1 MKDEIFKEP
10 IKKQFEF
17 DKSVASVFDDM
28 ISRSV
33 PFYKESSNLICELLS
48 RILNKNAKVVD
59 LGCSTAELLLNL
71 YQIRNDLTLFGVD
84 NSLSMLEIAQ
94 NKASAYGAKINFSC
108 KDILDYDFK
117 CSECVILN
125 YTLQFIRPI
134 KRAEFMRKI
143 YENLSDNGVLIF
155 SEKLVYSDKTLS
167 KEMIEIYE
175 AYKENQGYS
184 KFEIAQK
191 RKALENVL
199 IPYTEEENKTLAL
212 SSGFKNCEIIFKW
225 ANFAVFLARKF

>member
-33 PFYKESSNLICELLS
+33 PFYKESSNLICKLLS
-48 RILNKNAKVVD
+48 RILSQNAKCVD

-71 YQIRNDLTLFGVD
+71 YQKRDDLNLFGVD
-84 NSLSMLEIAQ
+84 NSPSMLEIAAA
-94 NKASAYGAKINFSC
+94 KATAYGAKINFSC
-108 KDILDYDFK
+108 EDILECDFNGVD
-117 CSECVILN
+117 CVILN

-143 YENLSDNGVLIF
+143 CENLSDNGVFIF

-175 AYKENQGYS
+175 DYKENQGYS
-184 KFEIAQK
+184 KYEIAQK

-199 IPYTEEENKTLAL
+199 IPYTEDENKTLAL
-212 SSGFKNCEIIFKW
+212 NSGFKSVETIFKW
-225 ANFAVFLARKF
+225 ANFAVFLARK

>member
-33 PFYKESSNLICELLS
+33 PFYRESSNLICELLS
-48 RILNKNAKVVD
+48 RILKENAKCVD

-71 YQIRNDLTLFGVD
+71 HQKRGDLNLFGVD
-84 NSLSMLEIAQ
+84 NSPSMLEIAAA
-94 NKASAYGAKINFSC
+94 KATAYGAKINFSC
-108 KDILDYDFK
+108 EDILECDFK
-117 CSECVILN
+117 GADCVILN

-143 YENLSDNGVLIF
+143 CENLSDNGVFIF

-175 AYKENQGYS
+175 DYKENQGYS
-184 KFEIAQK
+184 KYEIAEK

-199 IPYTEEENKTLAL
+199 IPYTEDENKTLAL
-212 SSGFKNCEIIFKW
+212 NSGFKSVETIFKW
-225 ANFAVFLARKF
+225 ANFAVFLARK

>member
-33 PFYKESSNLICELLS
+33 PFYRESSDLICELLS
-48 RILNKNAKVVD
+48 RILAQNAKCVD
-59 LGCSTAELLLNL
+59 LGCSTAQLLLNL
-71 YQIRNDLTLFGVD
+71 ALKRSDLKLVGVD
-84 NSLSMLEIAQ
+84 NSPSMLEIATA
-94 NKASAYGAKINFSC
+94 KAKAYGAKIEFIC
-108 KDILDYDFK
+108 DDILKHDFK
-117 CSECVILN
+117 GSECVILN

-143 YENLSDNGVLIF
+143 WENLSDNGVLIF
-155 SEKLVYSDKTLS
+155 AEKLVFSDKTLS

-175 AYKENQGYS
+175 NYKENQGYS
-184 KFEIAQK
+184 KYEIAEK

-199 IPYTEEENKTLAL
+199 IPYTEDENKTLAL
-212 SSGFKNCEIIFKW
+212 SSGFSSVECIFKW
-225 ANFAVFLARKF
+225 ANFAVFMAKK

>member
-33 PFYKESSNLICELLS
+33 PFYRESSNLICKLLS
-48 RILNKNAKVVD
+48 RILSQNAKCVD

-71 YQIRNDLTLFGVD
+71 HQKRDDLNLFGVD
-84 NSLSMLEIAQ
+84 NSPSMLEIAAA
-94 NKASAYGAKINFSC
+94 KATAYGAKINFSC
-108 KDILDYDFK
+108 EDILECDFK
-117 CSECVILN
+117 GSDCVILN

-143 YENLSDNGVLIF
+143 CENLSDNGVFIF

-175 AYKENQGYS
+175 DYKENQGYS
-184 KFEIAQK
+184 KYEIAEK

-199 IPYTEEENKTLAL
+199 IPYTEDENKTLAL
-212 SSGFKNCEIIFKW
+212 NSGFKSVETIFKW
-225 ANFAVFLARKF
+225 ANFAVFMARK

>member
-33 PFYKESSNLICELLS
+33 PFYKESSNLICKLLS
-48 RILNKNAKVVD
+48 RILSQNAKCVD

-71 YQIRNDLTLFGVD
+71 HQKRDDLNLFGVD
-84 NSLSMLEIAQ
+84 NSPSMLEIAAA
-94 NKASAYGAKINFSC
+94 KATAYGAKINFSC
-108 KDILDYDFK
+108 EDILECDFK
-117 CSECVILN
+117 GTDCVILN

-134 KRAEFMRKI
+134 KRAEFMQKI
-143 YENLSDNGVLIF
+143 CENLSDNGVFIF

-175 AYKENQGYS
+175 DYKENQGYS
-184 KFEIAQK
+184 KYEIAEK

-199 IPYTEEENKTLAL
+199 IPYTEDENKTLAL
-212 SSGFKNCEIIFKW
+212 NSGFKSVETIFKW
-225 ANFAVFLARKF
+225 ANFAVFLARK

>member
-17 DKSVASVFDDM
+17 DKSVASVFEDM

-33 PFYKESSNLICELLS
+33 PFYRESSNLICELLS
-48 RILNKNAKVVD
+48 RILSQNAKCVD

-71 YQIRNDLTLFGVD
+71 HQKRDDLNLFGVD
-84 NSLSMLEIAQ
+84 NSPSMLEIAAA
-94 NKASAYGAKINFSC
+94 KATAYGAKINFSC
-108 KDILDYDFK
+108 EDILECDFK
-117 CSECVILN
+117 DADCVILN

-143 YENLSDNGVLIF
+143 CENLSDNGVFIF

-175 AYKENQGYS
+175 DYKENQGYS
-184 KFEIAQK
+184 KYEITQK

-199 IPYTEEENKTLAL
+199 IPYTEDENKTLAL
-212 SSGFKNCEIIFKW
+212 NSGFKSIETIFKW
-225 ANFAVFLARKF
+225 ANFAVFLARK

>member
-33 PFYKESSNLICELLS
+33 PFYRESSNLICDLLS
-48 RILNKNAKVVD
+48 RILSQNAKCVD

-71 YQIRNDLTLFGVD
+71 HQKRDDLNLFGVD
-84 NSLSMLEIAQ
+84 NSPSMLEIAAA
-94 NKASAYGAKINFSC
+94 KATAYGAKINFSC
-108 KDILDYDFK
+108 EDILECDFK
-117 CSECVILN
+117 SADCVILN

-143 YENLSDNGVLIF
+143 CENLSDNGVFIF

-175 AYKENQGYS
+175 NYKENQGYS
-184 KFEIAQK
+184 KYEIAEK

-199 IPYTEEENKTLAL
+199 IPYTEDENKTLAL
-212 SSGFKNCEIIFKW
+212 NSGFKSVETIFKW
-225 ANFAVFLARKF
+225 ANFAVFLARK

>member
-48 RILNKNAKVVD
+48 RILVSGAKCVD
-59 LGCSTAELLLNL
+59 LGCSTAQLLLNL
-71 YQIRNDLTLFGVD
+71 HQKRSDLKLFGVD
-84 NSLSMLEIAQ
+84 NSEAMLEIAAA
-94 NKASAYGAKINFSC
+94 KAAAYGAKINFSC
-108 KDILDYDFK
+108 EDILECDFK
-117 CSECVILN
+117 GSDCVILN

-143 YENLSDNGVLIF
+143 YENLNDNGALIF

-175 AYKENQGYS
+175 NYKENQGYS
-184 KFEIAQK
+184 KYEIAEK

-199 IPYTEEENKTLAL
+199 IPYTEEENKTLAID
-212 SSGFKNCEIIFKW
+212 SGFKSVESIFKW
-225 ANFAVFLARKF
+225 ANFAVFLARK

>member
-33 PFYKESSNLICELLS
+33 PFYKESSNLICKLLS
-48 RILNKNAKVVD
+48 RILKENAKCVD

-71 YQIRNDLTLFGVD
+71 HQKRGDLNLFGVD
-84 NSLSMLEIAQ
+84 NSPSMLEIAAA
-94 NKASAYGAKINFSC
+94 KATAYGAKINFSC
-108 KDILDYDFK
+108 EDILECDFK
-117 CSECVILN
+117 GADCVILN

-143 YENLSDNGVLIF
+143 CENLSDNGVFIF

-175 AYKENQGYS
+175 DYKENQGYS
-184 KFEIAQK
+184 KYEIAEK

-199 IPYTEEENKTLAL
+199 IPYTEDENKTLAL
-212 SSGFKNCEIIFKW
+212 NSGFKSVETIFKW
-225 ANFAVFLARKF
+225 ANFAVFMARK